1 MDKRKAQ
8 ALADAYGAGQIKQ
21 ALLVG
26 EYPPP
31 KVEDLSKV
39 GSREIAHM
47 VRTGVVTGRFSHEG
61 PTFEDVSP
69 TGRIRRT
76 PKDFWPMAY
85 MSGPTKLSDL
95 QHVTPEQARA
105 TSKALLGAD
114 FSELERRVAAWHAE
128 TVENLKAQGYE
139 PAGDGPL
146 ADTWIKKE
154 T

>member
-8 ALADAYGAGQIKQ
+8 EFADAYGAGQIKQ
-21 ALLVG
+21 GQIAG

-31 KVEDLSKV
+31 VIE
-39 GSREIAHM
+39 GTR
-47 VRTGVVTGRFSHEG
+47 TGRFSSTTG
-61 PTFEDVSP
+61 NFEDVSP

-105 TSKALLGAD
+105 ASKALLGAD
-114 FSELERRVAAWHAE
+114 FSELERRAAAWHAE

>member
-1 MDKRKAQ
+1 MDKARRQ
-8 ALADAYGAGQIKQ
+8 ELAAMYGAGEIKQ
-21 ALLVG
+21 ALIAG

-31 KVEDLSKV
+31 VIE
-39 GSREIAHM
+39 GTR
-47 VRTGVVTGRFSHEG
+47 TGRFSSSTPPLE
-61 PTFEDVSP
+61 EVSP

-105 TSKALLGAD
+105 ASKALLGVD

>member
-1 MDKRKAQ
+1 MNYL
-8 ALADAYGAGQIKQ
+8 LARNAFLKSIGN
-21 ALLVG
+21 
-26 EYPPP
+26 
-31 KVEDLSKV
+31 
-39 GSREIAHM
+39 
-47 VRTGVVTGRFSHEG
+47 
-61 PTFEDVSP
+61 P
-69 TGRIRRT
+69 TGRIRRAS
-76 PKDFWPMAY
+76 KDFWPMAY

-139 PAGDGPL
+139 PTGDGPL